1 MPSDNSQGPKFTLN
15 EPTPFGE
22 SVPVLPGV
30 DCIRLPLPIALNH
43 VNCWRLHSDNGR
55 ADSESCII
63 DTGFRTKEILA
74 IWDKHSQQHGW
85 PTHLLVT
92 HYHPDHSGL
101 AGLFAEH
108 GTHIMSSE
116 VEWGMVKRLRAI
128 DDDTYRQL
136 YADWFSE
143 NEVEQ
148 SYIDSARKVGNGY
161 RFMSVTPP
169 ESCEF
174 LTAGQSIEIAGRT
187 YTVLTGQGHA
197 PDMIMLFNQDEKFLI
212 AADQILPSITPNVS
226 WMPSTPDP
234 NPLSSFMACLSQLR
248 ELPEETLVL
257 PSHGLPFTGLHTRID
272 YLLEHH
278 RARLEEIEQALKA
291 EHTAAQLFPLL
302 FKRKLDNQQVSF
314 ALGETLAHLRYMEAL
329 GQVIC
334 EKRDGVNFY
343 RGIA

>member
-1 MPSDNSQGPKFTLN
+1 MSVDNSLGLKFTLS
-15 EPTPFGE
+15 EPPAFGE
-22 SVPVLPGV
+22 SVSVLPGV

-43 VNCWRLHSDNGR
+43 VNCWHLHSDT
-55 ADSESCII
+55 DSSDSGSCII
-63 DTGFRTKEILA
+63 DTGFRTEDILA
-74 IWDKHSQQHGW
+74 LWEKHARQHGW
-85 PTHLLVT
+85 PERLLVT

-101 AGLFAEH
+101 AGLFSEN
-108 GTHIMSSE
+108 GTSVMSSE
-116 VEWGMVKRLRAI
+116 VEWGMVNRLRAI

-136 YADWFSE
+136 YAEWFAE

-148 SYIDSARKVGNGY
+148 SYIDAAKKVGNGY

-169 ESCEF
+169 ETCEF
-174 LTAGQSIEIAGRT
+174 LSAGQTIEIAGRT
-187 YTVLTGQGHA
+187 YSVLTGQGHA
-197 PDMIMLFNQDEKFLI
+197 PDMIMLFNSDEKFLI

-234 NPLSSFMACLSQLR
+234 NPLQSFLQCLTRLR

-257 PSHGLPFTGLHTRID
+257 PSHGLPFTGLHVRID

-278 RARLEEIEQALKA
+278 RLRLEEIAQALST

-314 ALGETLAHLRYMEAL
+314 ALGETLAHLRYMAAL
-329 GQVIC
+329 GQVSC
-334 EKRDGVNFY
+334 EKRDGVDFY
-343 RGIA
+343 RRIA